1 MDFLGGV
8 LDLLHGVAVALE
20 KNRADMVG
28 QLLVGGL
35 AVKLAWLGG
44 LVALEGA
51 VHGRAGDGE
60 DFGEVGDRELTGAG
74 HPRQFALLPGGQFR
88 LFTGEDLQRNR
99 NARLAL
105 SVQVSRA
112 LREFGYCSLGAT
124 ELPDT
129 VPDLSGDT
137 RARVRRG
144 PAGRLAWCSAP

>member
-1 MDFLGGV
+1 VDWL
-8 LDLLHGVAVALE
+8 
-20 KNRADMVG
+20 
-28 QLLVGGL
+28 
-35 AVKLAWLGG
+35 LAWLGG

-129 VPDLSGDT
+129 VSDKIN
-137 RARVRRG
+137 
-144 PAGRLAWCSAP
+144 